1 MTWFEKLDEVIE
13 KYLPDLPMEQDVP
26 MSRLTSFHIGGPA
39 RRVAY
44 PKNREQLVILL
55 GLADECGARP
65 FVMGNGTNLLAPDK
79 GLERLVV
86 RTAGEDVCEQL
97 FHGENLLD
105 ANEKQKGANLG
116 TKKIL
121 YRHYPIFNGK

>member
-44 PKNREQLVILL
+44 PKT
-55 GLADECGARP
+55 GSSW
-65 FVMGNGTNLLAPDK
+65 
-79 GLERLVV
+79 
-86 RTAGEDVCEQL
+86 
-97 FHGENLLD
+97 
-105 ANEKQKGANLG
+105 
-116 TKKIL
+116 
-121 YRHYPIFNGK
+121 

>member
-55 GLADECGARP
+55 GLAD
-65 FVMGNGTNLLAPDK
+65 
-79 GLERLVV
+79 
-86 RTAGEDVCEQL
+86 
-97 FHGENLLD
+97 
-105 ANEKQKGANLG
+105 
-116 TKKIL
+116 
-121 YRHYPIFNGK
+121 